1 MLFFV
6 SGRYLGQKKDMRKLI
21 GTLGLALLAAACIR
35 DPLFPG
41 TPRSSHEP
49 GAGRRTDST
58 GTDTRPPEEHV
69 WLTAVRFP
77 DGFAW
82 DLDTCAVDGEVWIDL
97 YRDGEM
103 VRSQPAGASVHPDMH
118 RYTGGH
124 LYTDWSTDTETVLS
138 RDGAELFRFE
148 GREAIRGFLV
158 REDGIHTLGQDRD
171 GNGFTYRID
180 GRTLYRSET
189 GAVLGGPDAP
199 GAAGGA
205 LTEFGEDVFYVC
217 CLPSER
223 GKEYHVM
230 RNAERYQSFPTSE
243 WTLDVLFSG
252 GKVSRVLSKPRSLVL
267 EVDGKETRLPLNGRE
282 VCLWSRLAAWE
293 EDVVALVC
301 AQAAGAKR
309 FFLQTAGGKSFTP
322 FSGETVSDV
331 LSDGERMGW
340 TVTDGRGDLLRVR
353 WSDGGVT
360 EGTGGFLVSG
370 RCALLRGGR
379 LFLALTGR
387 DGAPNRLQEDGVHTD
402 IPFNGYFT
410 SVTVE

>member
-1 MLFFV
+1 
-6 SGRYLGQKKDMRKLI
+6 MRKLI

-97 YRDGEM
+97 YRDGEK

-252 GKVSRVLSKPRSLVL
+252 GKVARVLSKPRSLVL

-402 IPFNGYFT
+402 FPFNGYFT